1 MALVVHFCKQLLYH
15 DKMQRSSGW
24 TGVAKWKAIIMGRGG
39 PRGCCVRK
47 ALHRQIF
54 RVGCLQFVDW
64 KYLRVAL
71 CSAGYEASAVAREVH
86 RWLSVGGIA
95 TPLKN
100 GSVRSSG
107 RFQRDGGEVLR
118 RKGICGANS
127 CLVFRPDNIISAN

>member
-1 MALVVHFCKQLLYH
+1 MKSPV
-15 DKMQRSSGW
+15 
-24 TGVAKWKAIIMGRGG
+24 GVTFKV
-39 PRGCCVRK
+39 VRK

-54 RVGCLQFVDW
+54 TVGCLQFVDW

-71 CSAGYEASAVAREVH
+71 CSAGYEALAVAREVH

-107 RFQRDGGEVLR
+107 RFQGDGGEVLR

-127 CLVFRPDNIISAN
+127 CLVTA